1 MRSLALVAVLMGVSA
16 ARGAEPD
23 PLRRPAWLGGELD
36 TSHVEARVVRVLRG
50 SPAERAGVAAGERVV
65 SFDGTPIAT
74 SSELVRLVRLHSAGE
89 IAPVT
94 LERAGSQRAVR
105 VVLAARPAEAEP
117 ARAQLVGRPAPAF
130 APLVPATGSFTDLQ
144 ALRGRVVVLDFWA
157 TWCAPCRLATP
168 LLSAWQ
174 DRYGAQ
180 GLSVVGVSSES
191 VEAAALFA
199 RQENLHYSLSS
210 DPVGSS
216 FSAFGV
222 RSLPT
227 IVLIDKRGLVREV
240 RVGFDSAAEASI
252 ELAIVSLL
260 AEQPQGASK

>member
-1 MRSLALVAVLMGVSA
+1 MRSLALLAVLMVASG

-23 PLRRPAWLGGELD
+23 PPRRPAWLGVELD
-36 TSHVEARVVRVLRG
+36 TSHAEARVVRVLRG

-74 SSELVRLVRLHSAGE
+74 SSELARVVGMHSAGE
-89 IAPVT
+89 VALVM

-105 VVLAARPAEAEP
+105 VALEGRPAAAET
-117 ARAQLVGRPAPAF
+117 ARAQLVGLPAPAF
-130 APLVPATGSFTDLQ
+130 APLVPATGSFVGLH

-157 TWCAPCRLATP
+157 TWCAPCRLTTP

-210 DPVGSS
+210 DLPGSS

-227 IVLIDKRGLVREV
+227 IVLIDKRGVVRDV

-252 ELAIVSLL
+252 ERAIVSLL